1 MADNLEQV
9 MKKIHIY
16 IANSKESAYSS
27 EDVIISKKRMFA
39 LLEELNYAVYE
50 VMEQYEATASAR
62 DRGLAAAER
71 MATDI
76 KEDAMKRAEDVYA
89 SSLLYTQEAIADM
102 RNALEYT
109 YQKTKTEY
117 QALIID
123 YEDKIEY
130 LEENARQITAQL
142 SAMSEAKTYLH
153 LIEEIKARNAN
164 RSALDEEL
172 EQTSHSKNVGSVT
185 SAEAVTQEQDEY
197 ESKLTTPIVVA
208 VHETPKIPDGFGRGK
223 GKKKGKK
230 MVNEASMQSQDLD
243 AEYFAFQEEQEKML
257 AEQMRDGAD
266 DFEEEDAVPQPP
278 AFLKDALKK
287 FSLKKK

>member
-1 MADNLEQV
+1 MSDNLEQV

-16 IANSKESAYSS
+16 IANCKESAYSS
-27 EDVIISKKRMFA
+27 EDVIISKKRMFS

-50 VMEQYEATASAR
+50 VMEQYEATAAAR
-62 DRGLAAAER
+62 DRGQAAAER

-130 LEENARQITAQL
+130 LEDNARQITTQL
-142 SAMSEAKTYLH
+142 SAMAEAKTYLH
-153 LIEEIKARNAN
+153 IIEDIKARNAN
-164 RSALDEEL
+164 LSALDEEL
-172 EQTSHSKNVGSVT
+172 EQTSYSKNIGSAA
-185 SAEAVTQEQDEY
+185 SAEAVAEEQDEY
-197 ESKLTTPIVVA
+197 ESKLMTPIA
-208 VHETPKIPDGFGRGK
+208 VTVHDTPKIPEGFGKGK

-230 MVNEASMQSQDLD
+230 AVSEASIQSQDLD
-243 AEYFAFQEEQEKML
+243 AEYFAFQEEQERML
-257 AEQMRDGAD
+257 AEQMKDGGET
-266 DFEEEDAVPQPP
+266 EEEAVSPQPP

-287 FSLKKK
+287 FSMKKK